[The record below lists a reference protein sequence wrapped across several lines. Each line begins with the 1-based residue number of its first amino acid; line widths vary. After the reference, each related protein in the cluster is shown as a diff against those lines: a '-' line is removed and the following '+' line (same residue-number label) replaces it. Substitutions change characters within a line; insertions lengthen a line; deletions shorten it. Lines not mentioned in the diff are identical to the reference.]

1 MSNGD
6 DTMHKLRIEN
16 LVVEVD
22 GEVILNGF
30 NLEIKSGEIHTIMGP
45 NGTGK
50 STLCKVIMGDDTY
63 KVVSGSIYFDD
74 KELNNLSVDERAR
87 AGIFLGMQLPTEIE
101 GVTNADFMRTAL
113 HEKEGDNFK
122 LMSFIREI
130 KSVCA
135 ELKMDEEMIH
145 RGVTKGFS
153 GGEKKKK

>member
-50 STLCKVIMGDDTY
+50 STLC
-63 KVVSGSIYFDD
+63 
-74 KELNNLSVDERAR
+74 
-87 AGIFLGMQLPTEIE
+87 
-101 GVTNADFMRTAL
+101 
-113 HEKEGDNFK
+113 
-122 LMSFIREI
+122 
-130 KSVCA
+130 
-135 ELKMDEEMIH
+135 
-145 RGVTKGFS
+145 
-153 GGEKKKK
+153 